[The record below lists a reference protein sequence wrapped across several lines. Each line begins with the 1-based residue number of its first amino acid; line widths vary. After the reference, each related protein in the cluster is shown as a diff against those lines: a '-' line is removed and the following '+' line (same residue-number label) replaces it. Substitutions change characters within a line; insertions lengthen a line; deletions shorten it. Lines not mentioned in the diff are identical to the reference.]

1 MIGLLNLYRKVAIVL
16 FFFVSSITRVAAH
29 NIDSIQFKAAANT
42 SLWSAL
48 LHFES
53 GYFSSERS
61 AIHDP
66 DYFYSP
72 QGMYNREA
80 ELMAT
85 LQAFTD
91 DPQQQCR
98 FPARTRYLQRYF
110 SDITPQPCPE
120 FDDFATVVNA
130 QSLSLMYA
138 SGYLGNPA
146 SMYGHVFLK
155 FNNPRQHAL
164 LDNTFNYGARF
175 PANENPFVYIA
186 KGIFGGY
193 DGYFANQEYHHQTL
207 TYNQT
212 ELRDLWEYQ
221 LNIPQQDVEL
231 ILAHLWELEHVPM
244 TYYFFKQNCAYQ
256 LARLLE
262 AILNVDLIAPGKIW
276 VMPYDLIM
284 MLDRQDNRSLIHEVY
299 FHRSRQESLYSKYAQ
314 LSFDE
319 QTELTNLLQ
328 LSAEDAQARLL
339 NLPQHSAKRIID
351 TLYDYYAYL
360 ESRHNQLTDKQSSMR
375 TVALDTRLQ
384 LPAGKSDFI
393 EVTKTPPHY
402 AQDTSLLQISQ
413 RYDRQRG
420 ASITGRFRAN
430 YYDLLSVNSGRIP
443 FSELSTFDLKAT
455 HYFNN
460 DRTRL
465 EELTL
470 LRIINL
476 NAAKTGLP
484 EDTGYAWKV
493 ATGYQTFRLD
503 PGLESAFYSEGFLGK
518 SLAFNQ
524 DTAVYAALSGLL
536 TSKNSLGGYVAVGPE
551 VGGVMQVSPFY
562 AVSFALQHQQFI
574 NDWSSQRTT
583 VQLEQRFFNH
593 KRFDMRSLIRYDQQV
608 EYSVAIS
615 FYY

>member
-1 MIGLLNLYRKVAIVL
+1 MSYFLNITIVITCLL
-16 FFFVSSITRVAAH
+16 SSLSTFAAERH
-29 NIDSIQFKAAANT
+29 NT
-42 SLWSAL
+42 SLIHSLANGMMWSAL

-53 GYFSSERS
+53 RFFSSERS

-98 FPARTRYLQRYF
+98 FPARARYLQRYF
-110 SDITPQPCPE
+110 SDITPQRCPE

-130 QSLSLMYA
+130 QSISLMYA

-155 FNNPRQHAL
+155 FNNPQQHTL

-175 PANENPFVYIA
+175 PPNENPFVYIA

-221 LNIPQQDVEL
+221 LNISQQDVEL

-262 AILNVDLIAPGKIW
+262 AVLHVDLIASGKIW

-319 QTELTNLLQ
+319 QAELTTLLQ

-339 NLPQHSAKRIID
+339 NLPQHNAKRIID

-360 ESRHNQLTDKQSSMR
+360 ESRNDQLTHEQRAMR

-384 LPAGKSDFI
+384 LPVGRSDFI
-393 EVTKTPPHY
+393 EITKTPPHY

-413 RYDRQRG
+413 RYDRQFG

-430 YYDLLSVNSGRIP
+430 YYDLLSVNSARIP
-443 FSELSTFDLKAT
+443 FSELSTFDLRAT
-455 HYFNN
+455 HYFKNEK
-460 DRTRL
+460 TRL

-484 EDTGYAWKV
+484 ADTGYAWKV
-493 ATGYQTFRLD
+493 AAGYQRLRLD
-503 PGLESAFYSEGFLGK
+503 SGLEGAVYSEGFLGK
-518 SLAFNQ
+518 SFAFNQ

-536 TSKNSLGGYVAVGPE
+536 TSKNSLGGYIAVGPE
-551 VGGVMQVSPFY
+551 VGGVMHVSPFY
-562 AVSFALQHQQFI
+562 AVAFSLQHQSFT
-574 NDWSSQRTT
+574 NDWSKQRTT
-583 VQLEQRFFNH
+583 AQLEQRFFNH
-593 KRFDMRSLIRYDQQV
+593 KRFDMRSLIRYDRQV
-608 EYSVAIS
+608 EYSIAIS